1 MSSDGSQRFTEREV
15 AMVIHAASEID
26 EKEDSERSAA
36 LSVSDLDEITREV
49 RISPEAISN
58 NSSAW

>member
-1 MSSDGSQRFTEREV
+1 
-15 AMVIHAASEID
+15 MVIHAASEID